1 VQVVDDGAAAEV
13 EEVVAGAA
21 VASAAALPAPEVG
34 QVRGTEDEEMAMNT
48 PKTILVTG
56 ATGQQGGALARL
68 LLERGQRVRALT
80 RKADSPAAETLAGQ
94 GAELAVG
101 DFDDRASLERAM
113 RGIDAVFLMA
123 TPIQAGIEAESRQ
136 AITVADAAT
145 AAGVRHLVYSSV
157 ADADRQTGIPHFDS
171 KYLVE
176 RHIQALGIPSTII
189 GPVFFMDNFAGPFLL
204 PGLREGK
211 LALALP
217 ASRKLQQV
225 ALADIAGFA
234 ALVLERREPFLRQR
248 IDLASDERSGAEVA
262 EILSRVL
269 GRRIEYVELPLE
281 AMRAG
286 SEDQARMFEWLDR
299 VGFSA
304 DIAALRRE
312 YPEVGWHSFEE
323 W

>member
-1 VQVVDDGAAAEV
+1 
-13 EEVVAGAA
+13 
-21 VASAAALPAPEVG
+21 
-34 QVRGTEDEEMAMNT
+34 MNT

-68 LLERGQRVRALT
+68 LLKRGQRVRALT
-80 RKADSPAAETLAGQ
+80 RKADSPAAVTLAGQ

-123 TPIQAGIEAESRQ
+123 TPTQAGIEAESRQ

-157 ADADRQTGIPHFDS
+157 ANADRETGIPHFDS
-171 KYLVE
+171 KFVVE
-176 RHIQALGIPSTII
+176 RHIQALGIPFTII
-189 GPVFFMDNFAGPFLL
+189 GPVFFMDNFAGSFLL

-217 ASRKLQQV
+217 ASRKLQQI

-281 AMRAG
+281 AVRAG

-304 DIAALRRE
+304 DIAALRRA

-323 W
+323 WAKAQDWRALE

>member
-1 VQVVDDGAAAEV
+1 M
-13 EEVVAGAA
+13 
-21 VASAAALPAPEVG
+21 SSPP
-34 QVRGTEDEEMAMNT
+34 
-48 PKTILVTG
+48 TILVTG

-80 RKADSPAAETLAGQ
+80 RRADSPAAEALAGR

-123 TPIQAGIEAESRQ
+123 TPFQAGIEAESRQ

-145 AAGVRHLVYSSV
+145 AAGVSHLVYSSV
-157 ADADRQTGIPHFDS
+157 ANADRQTGIPHFDS
-171 KYLVE
+171 KYPVE

-234 ALVLERREPFLRQR
+234 ALVLERREPFLGRR

-281 AMRAG
+281 AVRAG
-286 SEDQARMFEWLDR
+286 SEDTFRMFEWFDQ

-312 YPEVGWHSFEE
+312 YPEVGWHSFEDWAKAQDWRALE
-323 W
+323 

>member
-1 VQVVDDGAAAEV
+1 
-13 EEVVAGAA
+13 
-21 VASAAALPAPEVG
+21 
-34 QVRGTEDEEMAMNT
+34 MNT

-68 LLERGQRVRALT
+68 LLMRGQRVRALT
-80 RKADSPAAETLAGQ
+80 RRADSPAAVTLAGQ

-101 DFDDRASLERAM
+101 DFDDRTSLERAM

-136 AITVADAAT
+136 AIAVVDAAT

-157 ADADRQTGIPHFDS
+157 ANADRQTGIPHFDS

-176 RHIQALGIPSTII
+176 RRIQALGIPSTII
-189 GPVFFMDNFAGPFLL
+189 GPAFFMDNFAGPFLL
-204 PGLREGK
+204 SGLREGK
-211 LALALP
+211 LSLALS
-217 ASRKLQQV
+217 AARKLQQV

-234 ALVLERREPFLRQR
+234 ALVLESREPFLRQR
-248 IDLASDERSGAEVA
+248 IDLASDERSGPEVA

-269 GRRIEYVELPLE
+269 GRRIEYVELPLA
-281 AMRAG
+281 AMREV

-299 VGFSA
+299 VGFNA

-312 YPEVGWHSFEE
+312 YSEVGWHSFEE
-323 W
+323 WAKAQDWRALE